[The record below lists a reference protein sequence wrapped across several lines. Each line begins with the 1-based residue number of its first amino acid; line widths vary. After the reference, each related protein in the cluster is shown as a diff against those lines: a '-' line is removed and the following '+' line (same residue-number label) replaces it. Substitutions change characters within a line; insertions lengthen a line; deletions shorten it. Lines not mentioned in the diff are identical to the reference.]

1 MSNKKDFTVK
11 IRLTEEEVKEL
22 DIRVKESSSPDRS
35 SYIRTRIFCE
45 NPSILSPLD
54 RAEAFDCLNNIK
66 NRYPNDKETLSDLD
80 YVYNAFAGGAF
91 HGYVKN
97 CK

>member
-1 MSNKKDFTVK
+1 MSNKKDYTVK

-45 NPSILSPLD
+45 NPTNLSPLD
-54 RAEAFDCLNNIK
+54 RAEALHALNNIK
-66 NRYPNDKETLSDLD
+66 NRYPTDKETLSELD
-80 YVYNAFAGGAF
+80 YVYNVFVGGAS
-91 HGYVKN
+91 HGYAKN
-97 CK
+97 CQ

>member
-1 MSNKKDFTVK
+1 MSNKKDFTIK

-45 NPSILSPLD
+45 NPSSLSPLD
-54 RAEAFDCLNNIK
+54 RAEALHSLNNIK
-66 NRYPNDKETLSDLD
+66 NRYPNDNDMHSELD
-80 YVYNAFAGGAF
+80 YIYNVIVGGASY
-91 HGYVKN
+91 GN
-97 CK
+97 DQSCQ

>member
-1 MSNKKDFTVK
+1 MSDKKDFTVK

-45 NPSILSPLD
+45 NPSSLSPLD
-54 RAEAFDCLNNIK
+54 RAEVLHSLNNIK
-66 NRYPNDKETLSDLD
+66 NKYPNDKETLSDLD
-80 YVYNAFAGGAF
+80 YVYNVFVGGTS